1 MLNSIRQNK
10 NLRFFWAFMALYLL
24 NCSIDTNDFN
34 SNFEVENLSV
44 NDQESIIELIV
55 EKVLGYQNAI
65 PEIDDCD
72 SDDHTILKKIVALD
86 FFTLSFFNINI
97 SQAECKSG
105 TETTFFTNSS
115 PLKTYLE
122 IHSPPPEV

>member
-10 NLRFFWAFMALYLL
+10 KLRFFCAFLAMYLL
-24 NCSIDTNDFN
+24 NCSVDTSDFN
-34 SNFEVENLSV
+34 SNFEIENLSI

-72 SDDHTILKKIVALD
+72 SDSHTILKKTVSLD
-86 FFTLSFFNINI
+86 FFTLPFFNINI
-97 SQAECKSG
+97 SQAESKSEAKN
-105 TETTFFTNSS
+105 TCFTNSS
-115 PLKTYLE
+115 SLKTYLE
-122 IHSPPPEV
+122 IHSPPPEA

>member
-1 MLNSIRQNK
+1 
-10 NLRFFWAFMALYLL
+10 MALYLL
-24 NCSIDTNDFN
+24 NCSVDTSDFN
-34 SNFEVENLSV
+34 SNFVAENLSL
-44 NDQESIIELIV
+44 NDQESIIELVV

-72 SDDHTILKKIVALD
+72 SDNHTILKKIVALD
-86 FFTLSFFNINI
+86 FFTLPFFNMNINPFEHT
-97 SQAECKSG
+97 SK
-105 TETTFFTNSS
+105 TKTTCFTNSY

>member
-10 NLRFFWAFMALYLL
+10 QLRFFCVFMAVYLL
-24 NCSIDTNDFN
+24 NCSVDTNDFN
-34 SNFEVENLSV
+34 SNFTAENSSI
-44 NDQESIIELIV
+44 NYQESIIELVV

-72 SDDHTILKKIVALD
+72 SDNHTILKKTVTLD
-86 FFTLSFFNINI
+86 FFTLPFFAIRI
-97 SQAECKSG
+97 GEAECELG
-105 TETTFFTNSS
+105 TKNTCLSNSA

-122 IHSPPPEV
+122 IHSPPPEA

>member
-10 NLRFFWAFMALYLL
+10 KLKFFCAFMALYLL
-24 NCSIDTNDFN
+24 NCSVDTSDFN
-34 SNFEVENLSV
+34 SNFTVENLSI
-44 NDQESIIELIV
+44 NDQESIIELVV

-72 SDDHTILKKIVALD
+72 SDNHTILKKIVGLD
-86 FFTLSFFNINI
+86 FFTIPFFNINI
-97 SQAECKSG
+97 NKEECKFKTKTICFSNL
-105 TETTFFTNSS
+105 F

-122 IHSPPPEV
+122 IHSPPPEA

>member
-1 MLNSIRQNK
+1 MLNLIRQNIK
-10 NLRFFWAFMALYLL
+10 FRFFCAFMALYLL
-24 NCSIDTNDFN
+24 NCSVDTCDFN
-34 SNFEVENLSV
+34 SNFEVEILSV

-72 SDDHTILKKIVALD
+72 SDNHTILKKTVALD
-86 FFTLSFFNINI
+86 FFTLPFFNINI
-97 SQAECKSG
+97 ISAECKL
-105 TETTFFTNSS
+105 ETKTTCFNNSS

-122 IHSPPPEV
+122 IHSPPPEA